1 MHFLYLIS
9 FIRIYLVSGSDVQ
22 ALYFL
27 GWLEPL
33 IFLDFGLQYIF
44 IHPWA
49 KSSAT
54 KMIQDESKK
63 SDLSR

>member
-27 GWLEPL
+27 GRLEPL
-33 IFLDFGLQYIF
+33 IFLDFGLLYIF

-49 KSSAT
+49 KSYAT
-54 KMIQDESKK
+54 KMIQDESKN
-63 SDLSR
+63 